1 MRGKRISHPCALAS
15 LDEVIRGFTLK
26 DKGYFLNSDGDIR
39 ADKREKEGP

>member
-15 LDEVIRGFTLK
+15 LEEVIRGFTLK
-26 DKGYFLNSDGDIR
+26 DTLLNSDGDIR